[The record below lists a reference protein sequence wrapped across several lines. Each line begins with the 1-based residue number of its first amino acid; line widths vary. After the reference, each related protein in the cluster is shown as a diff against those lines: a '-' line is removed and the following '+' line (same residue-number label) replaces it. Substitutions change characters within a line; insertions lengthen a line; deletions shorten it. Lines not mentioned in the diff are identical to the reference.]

1 MFSDFLFNIKRL
13 GGWAGLVI
21 GVVLLLFLLINFLIF
36 LQPADRSDSDKIIFN
51 LKKGDSFETVVGR
64 LEEQD
69 LIKSRYWFKIYSLVT
84 GSAHLFKPGVYE
96 LSPAMNGRDIVAA
109 IVFGPPDIKLTI
121 KEGATLVDI
130 DKQLSDAKIIGLGD
144 LLKFNQE
151 QEQSLEGFLFPDT
164 YHFAQYSL
172 VEDVVKRFAS
182 NFQNKVGDYIK
193 EDNYSNL
200 IIASLI
206 EKEAIHP
213 QDRLLV
219 SGILQKRLAIKMPLQ
234 IDASVVYAKCNGA
247 FLTCSEETRNLS
259 SKDLK
264 IESSYNT
271 YLYFGLPPTPIS
283 NPGKEAIIAAMNPQ
297 KSKYLYYISNP
308 KTGRMVFAQTLDEH
322 NQNRFKYLR

>member
-1 MFSDFLFNIKRL
+1 MV
-13 GGWAGLVI
+13 GGA
-21 GVVLLLFLLINFLIF
+21 LLLFLLVNFFIF
-36 LQPADRSDSDKIIFN
+36 LQPADKSDSDKIIFN
-51 LKKGDSFETVVGR
+51 LKKGDSFETVVRG
-64 LEEQD
+64 LEEQG

-84 GSAHLFKPGVYE
+84 GSAHLFKPGLYE
-96 LSPAMNGRDIVAA
+96 LNASMSGLEIARIIVS
-109 IVFGPPDIKLTI
+109 GPSDIKLTV
-121 KEGATLVDI
+121 KEGATLADI
-130 DKQLSDAKIIGLGD
+130 DRQLADVKVIELGD

-172 VEDVVKRFAS
+172 VEDVVRRFTA
-182 NFQNKVGDYIK
+182 NFQDKVGNYIK
-193 EDNYSNL
+193 ADNYSDL

-206 EKEAIHP
+206 EKEAIYP

-247 FLTCSEETRNLS
+247 FLTCGRETRDLG

-264 IESSYNT
+264 IESLYNT
-271 YLYFGLPPTPIS
+271 YLHLGLPPTPIS
-283 NPGKEAIIAAMNPQ
+283 NPGKEAIIAATNPQ
-297 KSKYLYYISNP
+297 KSKYLFYISNP
-308 KTGRMVFAQTLDEH
+308 KTGRIVFAQTLDEH